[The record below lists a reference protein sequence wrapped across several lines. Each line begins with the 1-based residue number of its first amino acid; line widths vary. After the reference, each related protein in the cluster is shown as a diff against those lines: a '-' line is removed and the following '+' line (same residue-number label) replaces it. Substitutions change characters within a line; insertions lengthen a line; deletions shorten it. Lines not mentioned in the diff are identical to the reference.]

1 MGKKT
6 WIVLIIIMALA
17 VFLRFFDLTRVPP
30 GLYPDEA
37 MNGNNA
43 LEALANKDW
52 KVFYPEN
59 NGREGL
65 FINLQSLSLAVFG
78 NKPWA
83 LRLVSAVFGT
93 LTVLGLFF
101 LTKALFANQQIAL
114 LTSFLLAT
122 SFWHINFSRIGF
134 RAIMAPFFL
143 VWGLYFFFRFFKAQ
157 GSSSS
162 QTLAAA
168 FGGLLFGLGAH
179 SYIAYRITPLLLAIP
194 IIAQIRNIKSE
205 IRNSCLPCLTAL
217 FIFFAFLAFIP
228 LGIYFVENPDDFLGR
243 TSQISIFSE
252 PAPLKTLSVN
262 IVKTLGMFWFYGD
275 GNWRH
280 NFSGSPQLS
289 LPVGVFFFIGLWLA
303 FKNLRSFNSVFLLSW
318 LVITLLP
325 VVVSSE
331 GLPHALR
338 AIMAIGPVMILA
350 AWGGIFVFGKIKNR
364 LQARV
369 IFAAILLFIAV
380 ESFEKYFLNWAQSPQ
395 VYFAFAADSAELG
408 ENLNLLP
415 KELPKYVV
423 VNASGVE
430 VRGVP
435 MPAQTVMFITDT
447 FRPERQQEKNIFYLR
462 AEKIPYEELRK
473 KENLAIALLEFEPSL
488 RAEIQKNIPGLKLR
502 AVGRSIFMIK

>member
-6 WIVLIIIMALA
+6 WLILAIIIALA
-17 VFLRFFDLTRVPP
+17 VFLRFFDLARVPP

-93 LTVLGLFF
+93 FTVLGLFF
-101 LTKALFANQQIAL
+101 LSKALFENHQIAL
-114 LTSFLLAT
+114 LASFFLAA

-143 VWGLYFFFRFFKAQ
+143 VWGLYFFFKFFKDQ
-157 GSSSS
+157 GSSAA

-168 FGGLLFGLGAH
+168 FGGFLFGLGAH
-179 SYIAYRITPLLLAIP
+179 SYIAYRITPLLLLTPLIYRSP
-194 IIAQIRNIKSE
+194 TSTGSRT
-205 IRNSCLPCLTAL
+205 SCFPSLAAL
-217 FIFFAFLAFIP
+217 FLFFPFLAFAPIG
-228 LGIYFVENPDDFLGR
+228 LYFAESPADFFGR
-243 TSQISIFSE
+243 TNQISIFSE
-252 PAPLKTLSVN
+252 SAPLKALSVN

-289 LPVGVFFFIGLWLA
+289 LPVGIFFFIGLWLA
-303 FKNLRSFNSVFLLSW
+303 LKNLRSFNSVFLLSW
-318 LVITLLP
+318 LIIALLP
-325 VVVSSE
+325 VIISAE

-350 AWGGIFVFGKIKNR
+350 GWGGIYIFEKIKNWR
-364 LQARV
+364 PARV
-369 IFAAILLFIAV
+369 LFAAILLFIAF
-380 ESFEKYFLNWAQSPQ
+380 ESFDKYFLNWAPAPQ
-395 VYFAFAADSAELG
+395 VYFAFAADSVELG
-408 ENLNLLP
+408 EDLNALP

-423 VNASGVE
+423 VNAVGVE
-430 VRGVP
+430 VRGIP
-435 MPAQTVMFITDT
+435 MPAQTIMFITDT
-447 FRPERQQEKNIFYLR
+447 FRPGRQQEKNIFYLR
-462 AEKIPYEELRK
+462 REGIPYEELRAR
-473 KENLAIALLEFEPSL
+473 EHLAIALLEFEPAL
-488 RAEIQKNIPGLKLR
+488 RAEIQKNIPGLKSR
-502 AVGRSIFMIK
+502 TVGRSVFMIK

>member
-6 WIVLIIIMALA
+6 WLILAIIIALA
-17 VFLRFFDLTRVPP
+17 VFLRFFDLARVPP

-93 LTVLGLFF
+93 FTVLGLFF
-101 LTKALFANQQIAL
+101 LSKALFENHQIAL
-114 LTSFLLAT
+114 LASFFLAA

-143 VWGLYFFFRFFKAQ
+143 VWGLYFFFKFFKDQ
-157 GSSSS
+157 GSSAA

-168 FGGLLFGLGAH
+168 FGGFLFGLGAH
-179 SYIAYRITPLLLAIP
+179 SYIAYRIPPLLLLTPLIYRSP
-194 IIAQIRNIKSE
+194 TSTGSRT
-205 IRNSCLPCLTAL
+205 SCFPCLAAL
-217 FIFFAFLAFIP
+217 FLFFAFLAFAP
-228 LGIYFVENPDDFLGR
+228 LGLYFAENPADFFGR
-243 TSQISIFSE
+243 TNQISIFSE
-252 PAPLKTLSVN
+252 SAPLKALSVN

-289 LPVGVFFFIGLWLA
+289 LPVGIFFFIGLWLA
-303 FKNLRSFNSVFLLSW
+303 LKNLRSFNSVFLLSW
-318 LVITLLP
+318 LIIALLP
-325 VVVSSE
+325 VIISAE

-350 AWGGIFVFGKIKNR
+350 GWGGIYIFEKIKNWR
-364 LQARV
+364 PARV
-369 IFAAILLFIAV
+369 LFAAILLFIAF
-380 ESFEKYFLNWAQSPQ
+380 ESFDKYFLNWAPAPQ
-395 VYFAFAADSAELG
+395 VYFAFAADSVELG
-408 ENLNLLP
+408 EDLNALP

-423 VNASGVE
+423 VNAVGVE
-430 VRGVP
+430 VRGIP
-435 MPAQTVMFITDT
+435 MPAQTIMFITDT
-447 FRPERQQEKNIFYLR
+447 FRPGRQQEKNIFYLR
-462 AEKIPYEELRK
+462 REGIPYEELRAR
-473 KENLAIALLEFEPSL
+473 EHLAIALLEFEPAL
-488 RAEIQKNIPGLKLR
+488 RAEIQKNIPGLKSR
-502 AVGRSIFMIK
+502 TVGRSVFMIK

>member
-6 WIVLIIIMALA
+6 WIVLIIIIALA
-17 VFLRFFDLTRVPP
+17 VFLRFFDIARVPP

-114 LTSFLLAT
+114 LASFFLAA

-157 GSSSS
+157 GSSAS

-179 SYIAYRITPLLLAIP
+179 SYIAYRIMPLLLLVPLVA
-194 IIAQIRNIKSE
+194 KSKFQNP
-205 IRNSCLPCLTAL
+205 NSKTCFPCLTAL

-228 LGIYFVENPDDFLGR
+228 LGIYFVENPADFLGR

-252 PAPLKTLSVN
+252 TAPLKTLSVN
-262 IVKTLGMFWFYGD
+262 IVKTVGMFWFYGD

-289 LPVGVFFFIGLWLA
+289 LPVGIFFFIGLWLA
-303 FKNLRSFNSVFLLSW
+303 LKNLRSFNSAFLLSW
-318 LVITLLP
+318 LGVALLP
-325 VVVSSE
+325 VIVSSE

-338 AIMAIGPVMILA
+338 AIMAVGPVMILA
-350 AWGGIFVFGKIKNR
+350 AWGGILVFEKIKNR

-380 ESFEKYFLNWAQSPQ
+380 ESFEKYFLNWAPSPQ

-408 ENLNLLP
+408 RDLNLLS

-423 VNASGVE
+423 VNAVGVE
-430 VRGVP
+430 VRGIP
-435 MPAQTVMFITDT
+435 MPAQTVMFISDT

-462 AEKIPYEELRK
+462 ADKIPYEELRK
-473 KENLAIALLEFEPSL
+473 KENLAVALLEFEPSL
-488 RAEIQKNIPGLKLR
+488 RAEIQKNIPGLKSR
-502 AVGRSIFMIK
+502 AVGRSVFMIK

>member
-6 WIVLIIIMALA
+6 WLILAIIIALA
-17 VFLRFFDLTRVPP
+17 VFLRFFDLARVPP

-93 LTVLGLFF
+93 FTVLGLFF
-101 LTKALFANQQIAL
+101 LSKALFENHQIAL
-114 LTSFLLAT
+114 LASFFLAA

-143 VWGLYFFFRFFKAQ
+143 VWGLYFFFKFFKDQ
-157 GSSSS
+157 GSSAA

-168 FGGLLFGLGAH
+168 FGGFLFGLGAH
-179 SYIAYRITPLLLAIP
+179 SYIAYRITPLLLLTPLIYRSP
-194 IIAQIRNIKSE
+194 TSTGSRT
-205 IRNSCLPCLTAL
+205 SCFPCLAAL
-217 FIFFAFLAFIP
+217 FLFFAFLAFAP
-228 LGIYFVENPDDFLGR
+228 LGLYFAENPADFFGR
-243 TSQISIFSE
+243 TNQISIFSE
-252 PAPLKTLSVN
+252 SAPLKALSVN

-289 LPVGVFFFIGLWLA
+289 LPVGIFFFIGLWLA
-303 FKNLRSFNSVFLLSW
+303 LKNLRSFNSVFLLSW
-318 LVITLLP
+318 LIIALLP
-325 VVVSSE
+325 VIISAE

-350 AWGGIFVFGKIKNR
+350 GWGGIYIFEKIKNWR
-364 LQARV
+364 PARV
-369 IFAAILLFIAV
+369 LFAAILLFIAF
-380 ESFEKYFLNWAQSPQ
+380 ESFDKYFLNWAPAPQ
-395 VYFAFAADSAELG
+395 VYFAFAADSVELG
-408 ENLNLLP
+408 EDLNALP

-423 VNASGVE
+423 VNAVGVE
-430 VRGVP
+430 VRGIP
-435 MPAQTVMFITDT
+435 MPAQTIMFITDT
-447 FRPERQQEKNIFYLR
+447 FRPGRQQEKNIFYLR
-462 AEKIPYEELRK
+462 REGIPYEELRAR
-473 KENLAIALLEFEPSL
+473 EHLAIALLEFEPAL
-488 RAEIQKNIPGLKLR
+488 RAEIQKNIPGLKSR
-502 AVGRSIFMIK
+502 TVGRSVFMIK